1 VFSVFAVTLDPPDR
15 RPLTER
21 SQGGGRYGSAV
32 KLGVVG
38 ELLVDLNGATV
49 ELRRAER
56 RLVAGLAVER
66 PSGVRYDAL
75 AEAVW
80 GDRVPASA
88 KHSLQSHVRRIRAVT
103 GHGLVQTVAGGYRL
117 GTDVQVDVDAFES
130 AIERAGAADDEAPR
144 LWAEAL
150 SWWRGP
156 PFVDLD
162 DWAPAV
168 AERARLTEL
177 WNRAVEECCAACL
190 ATSDPTT
197 VIAEAERLVHAEP
210 LRERRWALL
219 MTALAAAGR
228 RPEALR
234 TFDRARRALATEL
247 GISPGAE
254 LAQLHAALVRDDV
267 ETIAA
272 VHRVFAHNLPIQL
285 TPLIGRA
292 SEIADVL
299 GQLVEERLVTLT
311 GSAGVGKTR
320 LALAAAAA
328 ASATYSGGV
337 WLVELAPPP
346 IRPTW
351 SLSWRRRCGS
361 RPVPACRC
369 GRRS

>member
-1 VFSVFAVTLDPPDR
+1 MCIPIVAVLGLCISLYPPIAG
-15 RPLTER
+15 R
-21 SQGGGRYGSAV
+21 SQSDRTGGRYGWCCEA
-32 KLGVVG
+32 GGPRRIVV
-38 ELLVDLNGATV
+38 EPNGSTV

-56 RLVAGLAVER
+56 RLVASLAVER

-80 GDRVPASA
+80 GDRVPVSA
-88 KHSLQSHVRRIRAVT
+88 RHSLQSHVQRIRAVT
-103 GHGLVQTVAGGYRL
+103 GDGLVQTVASGYRL

-130 AIERAGAADDEAPR
+130 AIERAGAADDEAPT

-177 WNRAVEECCAACL
+177 WNRAVEECCAAGL
-190 ATSDPTT
+190 VTSDPTT

-234 TFDRARRALATEL
+234 TFDRARRTLATEL

-254 LAQLHAALVRDDV
+254 LAQLHAALVRDDA

-272 VHRVFAHNLPIQL
+272 VHQVFVHNLPIQL

-292 SEIADVL
+292 TEIADVW
-299 GQLVEERLVTLT
+299 VSWST
-311 GSAGVGKTR
+311 
-320 LALAAAAA
+320 
-328 ASATYSGGV
+328 SG
-337 WLVELAPPP
+337 L
-346 IRPTW
+346 
-351 SLSWRRRCGS
+351 
-361 RPVPACRC
+361 
-369 GRRS
+369 